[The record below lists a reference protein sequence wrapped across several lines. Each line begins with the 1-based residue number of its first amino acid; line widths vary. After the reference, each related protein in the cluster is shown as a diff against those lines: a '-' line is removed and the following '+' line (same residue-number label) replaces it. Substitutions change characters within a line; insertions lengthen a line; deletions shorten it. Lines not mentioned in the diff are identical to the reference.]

1 MHFELRQSLQRMT
14 TTAVKE
20 GSAEE
25 NRGKMTELPAFSP
38 DKIFWVLW
46 PGKGGSLLFILSLL
60 GINCFLLSVVTMK

>member
-1 MHFELRQSLQRMT
+1 MT

-25 NRGKMTELPAFSP
+25 NRGKMTELLAFSP
-38 DKIFWVLW
+38 DEIFWVLW

-60 GINCFLLSVVTMK
+60 DINCFLLSVVSMK